1 MARRPLGE
9 AGPSKLARRA
19 EEGDDTPLAPKL
31 TAPRAPV
38 RQPTSFRL
46 DGIDIDRLQRLTSK
60 VSQEAGRPISRG
72 DLLKGLL
79 LMGDKSDAKRLLSA
93 IKDAAF
99 EG

>member
-1 MARRPLGE
+1 MARKPLGD
-9 AGPSKLARRA
+9 AGPSKLARRVGEA
-19 EEGDDTPLAPKL
+19 DGAPAAPKL
-31 TAPRAPV
+31 TTPRAPV

-46 DGIDIDRLQRLTSK
+46 DGIDLDRLQRLTTK

-99 EG
+99 EA

>member
-19 EEGDDTPLAPKL
+19 GEGDGPPPAPKL
-31 TAPRAPV
+31 TAPRTPV

-46 DGIDIDRLQRLTSK
+46 DGIDIDRLQRLTTK